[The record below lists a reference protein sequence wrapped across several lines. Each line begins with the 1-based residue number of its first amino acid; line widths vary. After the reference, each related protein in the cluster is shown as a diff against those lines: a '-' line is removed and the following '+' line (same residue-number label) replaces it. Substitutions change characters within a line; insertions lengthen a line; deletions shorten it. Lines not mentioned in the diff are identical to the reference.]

1 MFLFPSIIYERMDP
15 YENEKRVCGQNDLI
29 SSGKEIYNQQFK
41 TLPKWF

>member
-15 YENEKRVCGQNDLI
+15 YEKKRVCGQNDLI

-41 TLPKWF
+41 TLPK